1 MINHPKPKL
10 FISISTIVAF
20 IQCLGIPAVLVVKNL
35 PANAGDKRDTGWIPG
50 SGRYCGAGHG
60 NPLQYSGLDNPMGR
74 GARWTTVCR
83 FTKNQTQ
90 LKLLST
96 HVPGTSPG

>member
-1 MINHPKPKL
+1 MSGHPSCASSKEP
-10 FISISTIVAF
+10 AC
-20 IQCLGIPAVLVVKNL
+20 QCRRQI
-35 PANAGDKRDTGWIPG
+35 DTGWIPG

-60 NPLQYSGLDNPMGR
+60 NPLQYFGLDNPMGR
-74 GARWTTVCR
+74 GARWTTVYR

-96 HVPGTSPG
+96 HVFSTYCYSGHCIKCFTHGFV